1 MKSTKVLCPWKTIG
15 ALTLPAALLLVL
27 ALSLLGVSPAFAQ
40 TQQGNVTWKD
50 PSAATASVIG
60 SWSYDD
66 ESKTLS
72 IETDAGTS
80 LYGNAAKSLAF
91 SGLEKEMSQSAVYV
105 SVSGVGKISQ
115 GWLDGNPDSTLAG
128 FPALRKVTF
137 SEGLT
142 EVGAGSFY
150 DAKSVSVVRL
160 PDGVKKIGESAFSGC
175 TSLLEFAIPSTVTE
189 IGVEAFCNC
198 AELPGVG
205 IPAGVKTVRNNTF
218 YGCSSL
224 RAVSLPS
231 SVSSIG
237 NAAFRKCRSLRQIVL
252 PEGVTTVNSN
262 TFYGCTGLK
271 SVTLPSTLTKIGEAA
286 FCNCA
291 SLASVTLPTKVTT
304 IVDSAFS
311 GCTKLESVNFNEGL
325 VDIGAASFINC
336 TALKSVTLPA
346 SVLHVRANAFRGCT
360 SLMGLT
366 VEGRL
371 STLADGAFV
380 SLGMGSMITLKN
392 ADNFNRYYGDSLV
405 YSPLR
410 SEMSQ
415 DGVHAGPAPA
425 EPIDL
430 SNATLWI
437 DKTPLKYTARAQ
449 KPDFLVIHNRLVLE
463 PGVDFDISFSNNVH
477 AGTATLTIT
486 GKGEYCG
493 TKTGRFAIGKASQ
506 TLSVKVSS
514 KTFYASKL
522 KKKGTSFSLGASSKT
537 KKSYRASSK
546 MITVTSTGKVY
557 LKRGIKKGTYKV
569 TVTARSTSDYY
580 GASKTVTVRVK

>member
-1 MKSTKVLCPWKTIG
+1 MTFTKSLCPWKTIG
-15 ALTLPAALLLVL
+15 TLTLPAALLLAL
-27 ALSLLGVSPAFAQ
+27 TLSLLSISPAFAQ
-40 TQQGNVTWKD
+40 THQGDVTWKD

-72 IETDAGTS
+72 VETHTGTS
-80 LYGNAAKSLAF
+80 LHGNAEKSLSF
-91 SGLEKEMSQSAVYV
+91 SGLDQGISQSTVYV

-150 DAKSVSVVRL
+150 GAKNVSVVRL
-160 PDGVKKIGESAFSGC
+160 PSGVKKIGESAFSGC
-175 TSLLEFAIPSTVTE
+175 TSLLEFAIPATVTE
-189 IGVEAFCNC
+189 IGVEAFYNC
-198 AELPGVG
+198 AELPGAG
-205 IPAGVKTVRNNTF
+205 IPAGVKTVRSNTF

-237 NAAFRKCRSLRQIVL
+237 NGAFRKCRSLRQITL
-252 PEGVTTVNSN
+252 PEGIATINPN
-262 TFYGCTGLK
+262 TFYGCTGLG
-271 SVTLPSTLTKIGEAA
+271 SVTLPSTLTKIGGAA
-286 FCNCA
+286 FCNCS
-291 SLASVTLPTKVTT
+291 SLVSVTLPSKVTS

-311 GCTKLESVNFNEGL
+311 GCTKLESVTFNEGL
-325 VDIGAASFINC
+325 VDIGAGSFSNC
-336 TALKSVTLPA
+336 TALKSATLPS

-360 SLMGLT
+360 SLMSLV
-366 VEGRL
+366 VEGKL
-371 STLADGAFV
+371 TTLADGAFV

-415 DGVHAGPAPA
+415 DGVHAGPPPT
-425 EPIDL
+425 EPINL

-449 KPDFLVIHNRLVLE
+449 EPDFLVVHNRLVLE
-463 PGVDFDISFSNNVH
+463 PGVDFDVSFSNNVH

-493 TKTGRFAIGKASQ
+493 TTTRSFASGTASQ
-506 TLSVKVSS
+506 TLAVKVSS
-514 KTFYASKL
+514 KSVYASKL
-522 KKKGTSFSLGASSKT
+522 KKKGTYFSLGASSKT

-557 LKRGIKKGTYKV
+557 LKRGIKKGTYRV